1 MEEIKNKYLI
11 FGLDQDIFGIPLSV
25 VSEVISYQPITPI
38 YESSNYLKGVI
49 NLRGKIIPIIDLRLK
64 FHLPEKEYTER
75 TIFII
80 VNIEYQNQQ
89 SLLGLVV
96 DLVKDVI
103 TIDDKDLQQPTEVGF
118 KFKSKYLYGLIQ
130 YQEQIVIILDINKIL
145 TTEEVIEIH
154 NQIKE

>member
-11 FGLDQDIFGIPLSV
+11 FGLDKDIFGIPLSV

-38 YESSNYLKGVI
+38 YEASNYLKGVI

-64 FHLPEKEYTER
+64 FHLTEKEYTER

-103 TIDDKDLQQPTEVGF
+103 TIEDKDLQQPNEVGF
-118 KFKSKYLYGLIQ
+118 KFKSKYLYGLTQ
-130 YQEQIVIILDINKIL
+130 YQEQIVMILDINKIL